1 MESFSIS
8 EIVEMAVR
16 TEHLGYQ
23 FYSEMAGRFGS
34 DKDLRRLFETL
45 AEKEKRHE
53 EIFLALKGHVTPEE
67 PEGRQEAA
75 EYLRAIVE
83 SEFFLGKEKSLPAMK
98 DIKTVARA
106 VAFALG
112 FEKETLLFYA
122 GLRDAVKEK
131 NTLDAIIIEE
141 RSHIVWLKGFKQG
154 GTASSV

>member
-1 MESFSIS
+1 MTAFSIS

-16 TEHLGYQ
+16 TEHLGYR
-23 FYSEMAGRFGS
+23 FYTEMAERFGS
-34 DKDLRRLFETL
+34 DKDLKRLFETL

-53 EIFLALKGHVTPEE
+53 EIFLNLKGHVSPEE
-67 PEGRQEAA
+67 PEGWDEAS

-83 SEFFLGKEKSLPAMK
+83 SEFFLGREKSLPAMK
-98 DIKTVARA
+98 DIKTVRRA
-106 VAFALG
+106 VDFALG

-141 RSHIVWLKGFKQG
+141 RSHIAWLNAYKQG
-154 GTASSV
+154 LRT